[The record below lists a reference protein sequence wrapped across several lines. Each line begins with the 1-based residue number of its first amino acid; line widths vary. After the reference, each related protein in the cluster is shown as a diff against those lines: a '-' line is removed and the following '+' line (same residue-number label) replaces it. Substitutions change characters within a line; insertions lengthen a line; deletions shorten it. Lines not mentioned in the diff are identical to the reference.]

1 MATEEKEP
9 AVSKQPTGSKNQS
22 QSNNTSKGGNSSTKK
37 RNWAFIIY
45 PESAPADWKD
55 QLQQTGLDIAISP
68 LHNKDVNPT
77 GEAKKAHY
85 HVIICY
91 SGPTSFN
98 VVKSITDRLNAPI
111 PIPLEAV
118 KGYYRYFTHKDNP
131 EKYQYDEKDITTLN
145 GFNISNY
152 IELTKAEVDEIKRWL
167 IYYIVEND
175 IYEYSELLESL
186 LENELLSEF
195 SVASSHTL
203 LFNNYIR
210 SRKYRFQERA
220 KE

>member
-37 RNWAFIIY
+37 RNWAFIVY

-68 LHNKDVNPT
+68 LHDKDVNPT

>member
-37 RNWAFIIY
+37 RNWAFIVY

-98 VVKSITDRLNAPI
+98 VVKGITDRLNSPI

-131 EKYQYDEKDITTLN
+131 EKYQYDEKDIITLN

-210 SRKYRFQERA
+210 SRKYRFQER
-220 KE
+220 KEN